1 MPTNMPTPVVHE
13 AEAQRQHPRVRIPAT
28 LHVGPNGRGH
38 AYRVADVSLGG
49 FAFDSNGD
57 DYRFDSM
64 HRGTLDFAIEP
75 IGLSLP
81 VNFTVKNLDRSG
93 RRIGCEFQDMD
104 RQKASMLRQ
113 LIGAHL
119 AGELVTVGD
128 VLTTLS
134 RDNYTKPRSKQEL
147 AKARPGERT
156 RAVTLTGI
164 IFAVGVA
171 AFAYAATKLYGVVF
185 VTHASAAKVAA
196 PSFAITMPRDG
207 TYFSLIP
214 PDGKVKKGQPLG
226 TFQAAMLDVV
236 QNDPGVLHLTPQ
248 QISDLMGETLKGT
261 LSSPCDCTV
270 HGQYAL
276 DSQFV
281 NRNQPLMEL
290 LPDDAKPYVLARFH
304 FDSIKDLAVGKTVAF
319 RVSGDEQDRYGK
331 VRQLRMLPG
340 PASTTD
346 LGAAT
351 DLRGLN
357 TPGPVSDVVAEIQP
371 NDPLDPKLIER
382 PADVSV
388 GDPKSGIEGLLHEGF
403 DRVRALVAS
412 R

>member
-1 MPTNMPTPVVHE
+1 MSHDLRASVVHE
-13 AEAQRQHPRVRIPAT
+13 AESQRQHPRVRIPAT
-28 LHVGPNGRGH
+28 LHVGPAGRSRTH
-38 AYRVADVSLGG
+38 RVLDVSLGG
-49 FAFDSNGD
+49 FAFEADER
-57 DYRFDSM
+57 DYRFDST
-64 HRGTLDFAIEP
+64 HKGTLDFAIEP

-81 VNFTVKNLDRSG
+81 VTFSVRNLDHAG
-93 RRIGCEFQDMD
+93 RRVGCEFQELD
-104 RQKASMLRQ
+104 RRKSSMLRQ

-119 AGELVTVGD
+119 AGELVSVGD

-134 RDNYTKPRSKQEL
+134 RDNYTKERPKQEL
-147 AKARPGERT
+147 AKPSGRK
-156 RAVTLTGI
+156 RAVTLTAAM
-164 IFAVGVA
+164 FAVGVV
-171 AFAYAATKLYGVVF
+171 AFIYAATKLYGVVF

-290 LPDDAKPYVLARFH
+290 LPDNAKPYVLARFH
-304 FDSIKDLAVGKTVAF
+304 FDSMKDLGVGSSVAF
-319 RVSGDEQDRYGK
+319 RVSGDEAERFGK

-357 TPGPVSDVVAEIQP
+357 TPGPVSDVVAEIEP
-371 NDPLDPKLIER
+371 NEPLKADLIER
-382 PADVSV
+382 PVDVSI
-388 GDPKSGIEGLLHEGF
+388 GDPRSGIANLLHAGV
-403 DRVRALVAS
+403 DRVRALVAGI
-412 R
+412 

>member
-1 MPTNMPTPVVHE
+1 MSHDLQASVVHE

-28 LHVGPNGRGH
+28 LHVGPNGRSRAH
-38 AYRVADVSLGG
+38 RVTDVSLGG
-49 FAFDSNGD
+49 FAFEADER
-57 DYRFDSM
+57 DYRFDST
-64 HRGTLDFAIEP
+64 HKGTLDFAIEP

-81 VNFTVKNLDRSG
+81 VTFSVRNLDHTG
-93 RRIGCEFQDMD
+93 RRVGCEFQDLD
-104 RQKASMLRQ
+104 RRKTSMLRQ

-119 AGELVTVGD
+119 AGELVSVGD

-134 RDNYTKPRSKQEL
+134 RDNYTKARPKQEL
-147 AKARPGERT
+147 AKPNGGRK
-156 RAVTLTGI
+156 RAVTLTAAM
-164 IFAVGVA
+164 FTVGVV
-171 AFAYAATKLYGVVF
+171 AFIYAATKLYGVVF

-304 FDSIKDLAVGKTVAF
+304 FDSMKDLAVGSSVAF
-319 RVSGDEQDRYGK
+319 RVSGDENDRYGK

-357 TPGPVSDVVAEIQP
+357 TPGPVSDVVAEIEP
-371 NDPLDPKLIER
+371 NEPLKSDLIER
-382 PADVSV
+382 PVDVSI
-388 GDPKSGIEGLLHEGF
+388 GDPRSGIANLLHAGV
-403 DRVRALVAS
+403 DRVRALVAGI
-412 R
+412 

>member
-1 MPTNMPTPVVHE
+1 MSSELQASVVHE

-28 LHVGPNGRGH
+28 LHVGPDGRGH
-38 AYRVADVSLGG
+38 AYRVLDVSLGG
-49 FAFDSNGD
+49 FSFDAQND
-57 DYRFDSM
+57 LYRFSSI
-64 HRGTLDFAIEP
+64 HQGTLDFAIEP

-81 VNFTVKNLDRSG
+81 VTFQVRNLDRSG
-93 RRIGCEFQDMD
+93 RRVGCEFQDID
-104 RQKASMLRQ
+104 RRKAAMLRH

-119 AGELVTVGD
+119 AGELISVGD

-134 RDNYTKPRSKQEL
+134 RDNYTKPRTKQDMGKP
-147 AKARPGERT
+147 KAAERT
-156 RAVTLTGI
+156 RAVTLTGVI
-164 IFAVGVA
+164 LAAGVA
-171 AFAYAATKLYGVVF
+171 AFIYAASKVYGVAF
-185 VTHASAAKVAA
+185 VTHATAAKVAA

-248 QISDLMGETLKGT
+248 QISLLMGETLKGT

-270 HGQYAL
+270 HDQYAL

-304 FDSIKDLAVGKTVAF
+304 FDSIEDLAVGSGVAF
-319 RVSGDEQDRYGK
+319 HISGEPADRYGT
-331 VRQLRMLPG
+331 VRRLRMLPG

-357 TPGPVSDVVAEIQP
+357 TPGPVSDVVAEIEPNQP
-371 NDPLDPKLIER
+371 IDPALIER
-382 PADVSV
+382 PVDVSV
-388 GDPKSGIEGLLHEGF
+388 GDPRSGIANLFHMGVE
-403 DRVRALVAS
+403 RVRSLVAKL
-412 R
+412 

>member
-1 MPTNMPTPVVHE
+1 MSHEVQASVVHE

-28 LHVGPNGRGH
+28 VHIGAAGQER
-38 AYRVADVSLGG
+38 AYRVLDVSLGG
-49 FAFDSNGD
+49 FSFDAQND
-57 DYRFDSM
+57 EYRFSSV
-64 HRGTLDFAIEP
+64 HRATLNFAIEP
-75 IGLSLP
+75 IGLTLQTSFQ
-81 VNFTVKNLDRSG
+81 VRNLDHSG
-93 RRIGCEFQDMD
+93 RRIGCEFQDLG
-104 RQKASMLRQ
+104 LRKTALLRH

-119 AGELVTVGD
+119 SGELVSVGD
-128 VLTTLS
+128 VLSTLS
-134 RDNYTKPRSKQEL
+134 RDNYTGARNTQEM
-147 AKARPGERT
+147 AKVRAPSRA
-156 RAVTLTGI
+156 RAVSLTGAM
-164 IFAVGVA
+164 FAVGVV
-171 AFAYAATKLYGVVF
+171 AFLYAATKLFGVLF

-261 LSSPCDCTV
+261 LSSPCDCSV

-290 LPDDAKPYVLARFH
+290 LPDNAKPYVLARFH
-304 FDSIKDLAVGKTVAF
+304 FDSVPDLAVGRSVTF
-319 RVSGDEQDRYGK
+319 RVSGDASDRYGT

-357 TPGPVSDVVAEIQP
+357 TPGPVSDVVAEIEP
-371 NDPLDPKLIER
+371 SEPLDHALIER
-382 PADVSV
+382 PVDVSV
-388 GDPKSGIEGLLHEGF
+388 GDPRSSLSYAVHNGVN
-403 DRVRALVAS
+403 RVRELFAGI
-412 R
+412 

>member
-38 AYRVADVSLGG
+38 AYRVLDVSLGG

-81 VNFTVKNLDRSG
+81 VNFSVRNLDRTG

-104 RQKASMLRQ
+104 RQKTSMLRQ

-134 RDNYTKPRSKQEL
+134 RDNYTKPRAKQEV
-147 AKARPGERT
+147 AKTRPGERT
-156 RAVTLTGI
+156 RAVTLTGL

-214 PDGKVKKGQPLG
+214 SDGKVKKGQPLG

-261 LSSPCDCTV
+261 LSSPCDCSV

-304 FDSIKDLAVGKTVAF
+304 FDSMKDLAVGNSVAF
-319 RVSGDEQDRYGK
+319 RVSGDENDRYGK

-371 NDPLDPKLIER
+371 NDPIDPKLIER
-382 PADVSV
+382 PVDVSI
-388 GDPKSGIEGLLHEGF
+388 GDPKSGIESLLHEGI

>member
-1 MPTNMPTPVVHE
+1 MSNELQASVVHE

-28 LHVGPNGRGH
+28 LHVGPGGRRS
-38 AYRVADVSLGG
+38 AYRVLDVSLGG
-49 FAFDSNGD
+49 FAFEAQGAE
-57 DYRFDSM
+57 YRFDST
-64 HRGTLDFAIEP
+64 HQGTLDFAIEP

-81 VNFTVKNLDRSG
+81 VTFSVRNLDHTG
-93 RRIGCEFQDMD
+93 RRVGCEFQDLD
-104 RQKASMLRQ
+104 RRKTSMLRQ

-119 AGELVTVGD
+119 AGELVSVGD

-134 RDNYTKPRSKQEL
+134 RDNYTKPRTKQEM
-147 AKARPGERT
+147 AKPRAAERT
-156 RAVTLTGI
+156 RAVTLTGA
-164 IFAVGVA
+164 IFAIGIVA
-171 AFAYAATKLYGVVF
+171 FLYAATKLYGVVF

-214 PDGKVKKGQPLG
+214 PDGRVKKGQPLG

-248 QISDLMGETLKGT
+248 QMSDLMGETLKGT
-261 LSSPCDCTV
+261 LSSPCDCSV

-304 FDSIKDLAVGKTVAF
+304 FDSIKDLAVGSSVTF
-319 RVSGDEQDRYGK
+319 RVSGDESDRYGK

-357 TPGPVSDVVAEIQP
+357 TPGPVSDVVAEIEP
-371 NDPLDPKLIER
+371 NAPLAPGLIER
-382 PADVSV
+382 PVDVSV
-388 GDPKSGIEGLLHEGF
+388 GDPRSGIASFVHAGV
-403 DRVRALVAS
+403 DRVRALVAGL
-412 R
+412 

>member
-1 MPTNMPTPVVHE
+1 MSNGIQASVVHE

-28 LHVGPNGRGH
+28 LHIGADGRGR
-38 AYRVADVSLGG
+38 AYKVLDVSLGG
-49 FAFDSNGD
+49 FSFDAQNDEYVFS
-57 DYRFDSM
+57 SS
-64 HRGTLDFAIEP
+64 HKGTLDFAIEP

-81 VNFTVKNLDRSG
+81 VTFQVRNLDHSG
-93 RRIGCEFQDMD
+93 RRVGCEFTDID
-104 RQKASMLRQ
+104 RRKAAMLRH

-119 AGELVTVGD
+119 AGELISVGD

-134 RDNYTKPRSKQEL
+134 RDNYTKPRNKQEM
-147 AKARPGERT
+147 AKPKVAERT

-164 IFAVGVA
+164 IFTIGVA
-171 AFAYAATKLYGVVF
+171 AFLYAASKLYGVVF
-185 VTHASAAKVAA
+185 VTHATAAKVAA

-248 QISDLMGETLKGT
+248 QISSLMGETLKGT

-270 HGQYAL
+270 HDQYAL

-290 LPDDAKPYVLARFH
+290 LPDNAKPYVLARFH
-304 FDSIKDLAVGKTVAF
+304 FDSMKDLGVGSS
-319 RVSGDEQDRYGK
+319 VSFHISGEAADRYGK
-331 VRQLRMLPG
+331 VRLLRMLPG

-357 TPGPVSDVVAEIQP
+357 TPGPVSDVVAEIEP
-371 NDPLDPKLIER
+371 NTPINSTLIER
-382 PADVSV
+382 PVDVSV
-388 GDPKSGIEGLLHEGF
+388 GDPRSGIANLFQQGV
-403 DRVRALVAS
+403 DRVRALVAGT
-412 R
+412 

>member
-1 MPTNMPTPVVHE
+1 MSNEIQASVVHE

-28 LHVGPNGRGH
+28 LHIGEGSRER
-38 AYRVADVSLGG
+38 AYRVIDVSLGG
-49 FAFDSNGD
+49 LAFNAQNDEF
-57 DYRFDSM
+57 RFSSV
-64 HRGTLDFAIEP
+64 HHGTLDFEIEP

-81 VNFTVKNLDRSG
+81 VTFQVCNLDRTG
-93 RRIGCEFQDMD
+93 KRIGCEFQDLD
-104 RQKASMLRQ
+104 RRKAAMLRH

-119 AGELVTVGD
+119 AGELVSVGD

-134 RDNYTKPRSKQEL
+134 RDNYTKQRTQQEI
-147 AKARPGERT
+147 AKPKAVERT
-156 RAVTLTGI
+156 RAVTLTGA
-164 IFAVGVA
+164 IFAIGIVA
-171 AFAYAATKLYGVVF
+171 FIYAASKLYGVVF

-276 DSQFV
+276 DTQFV

-290 LPDDAKPYVLARFH
+290 LPNDAKPYVLARFH
-304 FDSIKDLAVGKTVAF
+304 FDSIKDLAVGSSVSF
-319 RVSGDEQDRYGK
+319 RVSGDATDRYGK

-357 TPGPVSDVVAEIQP
+357 TPGPVCDVVAEIEPIQ
-371 NDPLDPKLIER
+371 PLDPATIER
-382 PADVSV
+382 PVDVSV
-388 GDPKSGIEGLLHEGF
+388 GDPRSGLASLLHAGV
-403 DRVRALVAS
+403 DHVRALVAGF
-412 R
+412 

>member
-1 MPTNMPTPVVHE
+1 MPHEVQASVVHE

-28 LHVGPNGRGH
+28 VHVGTAGH
-38 AYRVADVSLGG
+38 ERIYRVLDVSLGG
-49 FAFDSNGD
+49 FGFDAQED
-57 DYRFDSM
+57 DYRFGTA
-64 HRGTLDFAIEP
+64 HRGTLNFAIEP
-75 IGLSLP
+75 IGLTLQTTFH
-81 VNFTVKNLDRSG
+81 VRNVDRAG
-93 RRIGCEFQDMD
+93 RRVGCEFQDLG
-104 RQKASMLRQ
+104 LRKTALLRH

-119 AGELVTVGD
+119 AGELVSVGD
-128 VLTTLS
+128 VLSTLS
-134 RDNYTKPRSKQEL
+134 RDNYTKPRNTQEL
-147 AKARPGERT
+147 AKSRASSRAR
-156 RAVTLTGI
+156 AISMTGVM
-164 IFAVGVA
+164 FAVGVV
-171 AFAYAATKLYGVVF
+171 AFLYAATKLYGVLF

-261 LSSPCDCTV
+261 LSSPCDCSV

-304 FDSIKDLAVGKTVAF
+304 FDAIKDLAVGRGVTF
-319 RVSGDEQDRYGK
+319 RISGDAADHYGK

-357 TPGPVSDVVAEIQP
+357 TPGPVSDVVAEIEP
-371 NDPLDPKLIER
+371 AEPLDHALIER
-382 PADVSV
+382 PVDVSV
-388 GDPKSGIEGLLHEGF
+388 GDPTSGFASALHTGV
-403 DRVRALVAS
+403 DRVRAMFAGI
-412 R
+412 

>member
-1 MPTNMPTPVVHE
+1 MSNQITGVVHE

-28 LHVGPNGRGH
+28 VHIGSGEGQRS
-38 AYRVADVSLGG
+38 YRVIDVSLGG
-49 FAFDSNGD
+49 FGFDAGND
-57 DYRFDSM
+57 TYRFSSV

-75 IGLSLP
+75 IGLTLP
-81 VNFTVKNLDRSG
+81 VTFQVRNLDHTG
-93 RRIGCEFQDMD
+93 QRIGCEFQDLD
-104 RQKASMLRQ
+104 RRKTSMLRH

-119 AGELVTVGD
+119 AGELVTVGE
-128 VLTTLS
+128 VLTTLQ
-134 RDNYTKPRSKQEL
+134 RDNYTK
-147 AKARPGERT
+147 ARPQQEVGPSKAATRT
-156 RAVTLTGI
+156 RAVTMTGAL
-164 IFAVGVA
+164 FAVGIA
-171 AFAYAATKLYGVVF
+171 AFLYAASKLYGVLF

-207 TYFSLIP
+207 TYFSLVP

-248 QISDLMGETLKGT
+248 QIADLMGETLKGT

-270 HGQYAL
+270 HGQFAL

-304 FDSIKDLAVGKTVAF
+304 FDSVQDLAVGRAVSF
-319 RVSGDEQDRYGK
+319 RISGDPMDRYGK

-357 TPGPVSDVVAEIQP
+357 TPGPVSDVVAEIEP
-371 NDPLDPKLIER
+371 NEPIGRDLVER
-382 PADVSV
+382 PVDVSV
-388 GDPKSGIEGLLHEGF
+388 GDPRSSLANVIHSGV
-403 DRVRALVAS
+403 DRVRSLFAGI
-412 R
+412 

>member
-1 MPTNMPTPVVHE
+1 MPNEMHTPVVHE

-28 LHVGPNGRGH
+28 LHVGPNGRGN
-38 AYRVADVSLGG
+38 AYRVLDVSLGG
-49 FAFDSNGD
+49 FAFDAGND
-57 DYRFDSM
+57 EYRFDST

-81 VNFTVKNLDRSG
+81 VSFTVRNLDRSG
-93 RRIGCEFQDMD
+93 RRIGCEFDDID

-147 AKARPGERT
+147 ARQRPGERT
-156 RAVTLTGI
+156 RAVTLTGL

-304 FDSIKDLAVGKTVAF
+304 FDSIKDLAVGSTVSF
-319 RVSGDEQDRYGK
+319 RVSGDGRDRYGK

-371 NDPLDPKLIER
+371 NDALDPKLIER
-382 PADVSV
+382 PVDVSV
-388 GDPKSGIEGLLHEGF
+388 GDPRSGIESLIHEGY

>member
-1 MPTNMPTPVVHE
+1 MSHDLQASVVHE

-28 LHVGPNGRGH
+28 LHVGPNGRSRAH
-38 AYRVADVSLGG
+38 RVTDVSLGG
-49 FAFDSNGD
+49 FAFEADER
-57 DYRFDSM
+57 DYRFDST
-64 HRGTLDFAIEP
+64 HKGTLDFAIEP

-81 VNFTVKNLDRSG
+81 VTFAVRNLDHTG
-93 RRIGCEFQDMD
+93 RRVGCEFQDLD
-104 RQKASMLRQ
+104 RRKTSMLRQ

-119 AGELVTVGD
+119 AGEVVSVGD

-134 RDNYTKPRSKQEL
+134 RDNYTKARPKQEL
-147 AKARPGERT
+147 AKPNGGRK
-156 RAVTLTGI
+156 RAVMLTAAM
-164 IFAVGVA
+164 FTVGVV
-171 AFAYAATKLYGVVF
+171 AFIYAATKLYGVVF

-304 FDSIKDLAVGKTVAF
+304 FDSMKDLAVGSSVAF
-319 RVSGDEQDRYGK
+319 RVSGDENDRYGK

-357 TPGPVSDVVAEIQP
+357 TPGPVSDVVAEIEP
-371 NDPLDPKLIER
+371 NEPLKSDLIER
-382 PADVSV
+382 PVDVSI
-388 GDPKSGIEGLLHEGF
+388 GDPRSGIANLLHAGV
-403 DRVRALVAS
+403 DRVRALVAGI
-412 R
+412 

>member
-1 MPTNMPTPVVHE
+1 M
-13 AEAQRQHPRVRIPAT
+13 
-28 LHVGPNGRGH
+28 
-38 AYRVADVSLGG
+38 
-49 FAFDSNGD
+49 
-57 DYRFDSM
+57 
-64 HRGTLDFAIEP
+64 
-75 IGLSLP
+75 LS
-81 VNFTVKNLDRSG
+81 
-93 RRIGCEFQDMD
+93 
-104 RQKASMLRQ
+104 
-113 LIGAHL
+113 
-119 AGELVTVGD
+119 
-128 VLTTLS
+128 TLS
-134 RDNYTKPRSKQEL
+134 RDNYTKPRNTQEL
-147 AKARPGERT
+147 AKSRASSRAR
-156 RAVTLTGI
+156 AISMTGVM
-164 IFAVGVA
+164 FAVGVV
-171 AFAYAATKLYGVVF
+171 AFLYAATKLYGVLF

-261 LSSPCDCTV
+261 LSSPCDCSV

-304 FDSIKDLAVGKTVAF
+304 FDSIQDLAVGRNVTF
-319 RVSGDEQDRYGK
+319 RVSGDASDHYGK

-357 TPGPVSDVVAEIQP
+357 TPGPVSDVVAEIEP
-371 NDPLDPKLIER
+371 AEPLDHALIER
-382 PADVSV
+382 PVDVSV
-388 GDPKSGIEGLLHEGF
+388 GDPGSGFASALHTGVN
-403 DRVRALVAS
+403 RVRAMFAGI
-412 R
+412 

>member
-1 MPTNMPTPVVHE
+1 MSNELQASVVHE

-28 LHVGPNGRGH
+28 LHVGPDGRGS
-38 AYRVADVSLGG
+38 AYRVLDVSLGG
-49 FAFDSNGD
+49 FAFETQNAE
-57 DYRFDSM
+57 YRFDSL
-64 HRGTLDFAIEP
+64 HHGTLDFAIEP

-81 VNFTVKNLDRSG
+81 VAFTVRNLDRTG
-93 RRIGCEFQDMD
+93 RRVGCEFQDLD
-104 RQKASMLRQ
+104 RRKASMLRH

-119 AGELVTVGD
+119 AGELVSVGD

-134 RDNYTKPRSKQEL
+134 RDNYTKPRAKQEVTKP
-147 AKARPGERT
+147 KAAERT
-156 RAVTLTGI
+156 RAVTLTGA
-164 IFAVGVA
+164 IFAVGVV
-171 AFAYAATKLYGVVF
+171 AFLYAASKLYGVVF

-214 PDGKVKKGQPLG
+214 PDGRVKKGQPLG

-261 LSSPCDCTV
+261 LSSPCDCSV

-304 FDSIKDLAVGKTVAF
+304 FDSIKDLAVGSSVTF
-319 RVSGDEQDRYGK
+319 RVSGDASDRYGK

-357 TPGPVSDVVAEIQP
+357 TPGPVSDVVAEIEP
-371 NDPLDPKLIER
+371 NAPLAPDLIER
-382 PADVSV
+382 PVDVSV
-388 GDPKSGIEGLLHEGF
+388 GDQRSGIASFVHAGV
-403 DRVRALVAS
+403 DRVRALVAGL
-412 R
+412 

>member
-1 MPTNMPTPVVHE
+1 MPHDLQASVVHE

-28 LHVGPNGRGH
+28 LHLGPNGRSRAH
-38 AYRVADVSLGG
+38 RVLDVSLGG
-49 FAFDSNGD
+49 FAFETDER
-57 DYRFDSM
+57 DYRFGSI
-64 HRGTLDFAIEP
+64 HKGTLDFAIEP

-81 VNFTVKNLDRSG
+81 VTFAVRNLDHSG
-93 RRIGCEFQDMD
+93 RRVGCEFQELD
-104 RQKASMLRQ
+104 RRKASMLRQ

-119 AGELVTVGD
+119 AGELVSVGD

-134 RDNYTKPRSKQEL
+134 RDNYTKERPKQDL
-147 AKARPGERT
+147 ARPSGGRK
-156 RAVTLTGI
+156 RAVTLTAAM
-164 IFAVGVA
+164 FTVGVV
-171 AFAYAATKLYGVVF
+171 AFLYAATKLYGVVF

-290 LPDDAKPYVLARFH
+290 LPDNAKPYVLARFH
-304 FDSIKDLAVGKTVAF
+304 FDSMKDLGVGSSVAF
-319 RVSGDEQDRYGK
+319 RVSGDEAERFGK

-357 TPGPVSDVVAEIQP
+357 TPGPVSDVVAEIEP
-371 NDPLDPKLIER
+371 NEPLKADLIER
-382 PADVSV
+382 PVDVSI
-388 GDPKSGIEGLLHEGF
+388 GDPRSGIANLLHAGV
-403 DRVRALVAS
+403 DRVRALVAGI
-412 R
+412 

>member
-38 AYRVADVSLGG
+38 AYRVLDVSLGG

-75 IGLSLP
+75 LGLSLP
-81 VNFTVKNLDRSG
+81 VNFSVRNLDRTG

-104 RQKASMLRQ
+104 RQKTSMLRQ

-134 RDNYTKPRSKQEL
+134 RDNYTKPRAKQEV
-147 AKARPGERT
+147 AKTRPGERT
-156 RAVTLTGI
+156 RAVTLTGL

-214 PDGKVKKGQPLG
+214 SDGKVKKGQPLG

-236 QNDPGVLHLTPQ
+236 QNDPGVLHLTP
-248 QISDLMGETLKGT
+248 
-261 LSSPCDCTV
+261 P
-270 HGQYAL
+270 
-276 DSQFV
+276 QFV

-304 FDSIKDLAVGKTVAF
+304 FDSIKDLGVGNTVSF
-319 RVSGDEQDRYGK
+319 RVSGDEKDRYGK

-371 NDPLDPKLIER
+371 NDPIDPKLIER
-382 PADVSV
+382 PVDVSI
-388 GDPKSGIEGLLHEGF
+388 GDPKSGIESLLHEGI

>member
-1 MPTNMPTPVVHE
+1 MTHELQASVVHE

-28 LHVGPNGRGH
+28 VRIEADGRETT
-38 AYRVADVSLGG
+38 YRVHDVSLGG
-49 FAFDSNGD
+49 FAFEAGSDKF
-57 DYRFDSM
+57 RFSTT

-81 VNFTVKNLDRSG
+81 MTFQVRNLDRAG
-93 RRIGCEFQDMD
+93 RRVGCEFQDLD
-104 RQKASMLRQ
+104 RRKTAMLRH

-119 AGELVTVGD
+119 AGELVSVGE
-128 VLTTLS
+128 VLTTLQ
-134 RDNYTKPRSKQEL
+134 RDNYTKPRVQEV
-147 AKARPGERT
+147 AKPRIAERT
-156 RAVTLTGI
+156 RAMTLTAAM
-164 IFAVGVA
+164 FAVGIVA
-171 AFAYAATKLYGVVF
+171 FLYAASKLYGVLF

-290 LPDDAKPYVLARFH
+290 LPDDVKPYVLARFH
-304 FDSIKDLAVGKTVAF
+304 FDSIKDLAVGRSVSY
-319 RVSGDEQDRYGK
+319 RISGDADEHYGK
-331 VRQLRMLPG
+331 VRGLRMLPG

-357 TPGPVSDVVAEIQP
+357 TPGPVSDVIAEI
-371 NDPLDPKLIER
+371 DPADPIDRTLIER
-382 PADVSV
+382 PVDVSV
-388 GDPKSGIEGLLHEGF
+388 GDPRSGLASLLRSGVN
-403 DRVRALVAS
+403 RVRDLVAGL
-412 R
+412 

>member
-1 MPTNMPTPVVHE
+1 MSHDLQASIVHE

-28 LHVGPNGRGH
+28 LHVGPSGRGRAH
-38 AYRVADVSLGG
+38 RVLDVSLGG
-49 FAFDSNGD
+49 FAFETDQR
-57 DYRFDSM
+57 DYRFGST
-64 HRGTLDFAIEP
+64 HQGTLDFAIEP

-81 VNFTVKNLDRSG
+81 VTFAVRNLDHSG
-93 RRIGCEFQDMD
+93 RRVGCEFQDLD
-104 RQKASMLRQ
+104 RRKASMLRQ

-119 AGELVTVGD
+119 AGELVSVGD

-134 RDNYTKPRSKQEL
+134 RDNYTKERPKQEL
-147 AKARPGERT
+147 AKPSIAGRT
-156 RAVTLTGI
+156 RAVTLTGA
-164 IFAVGVA
+164 IFAVGIVA
-171 AFAYAATKLYGVVF
+171 FLYAASKLYGVVF

-304 FDSIKDLAVGKTVAF
+304 FDSMKDLGVGSSVSF
-319 RVSGDEQDRYGK
+319 RISGDEKDRFGK

-357 TPGPVSDVVAEIQP
+357 TPGPVSDVVAEIEP
-371 NDPLDPKLIER
+371 NEPLKPDLIER
-382 PADVSV
+382 PVDVSI
-388 GDPKSGIEGLLHEGF
+388 GDPRSGIANLLHAGV
-403 DRVRALVAS
+403 DRVRALVAGT
-412 R
+412 